1 MADEQS
7 LSPANDVAIQELV
20 DVEKRRI
27 ERDNRRTSLWEKSIE
42 ALDAQDRRQFE
53 YASSTRDANIGLRR
67 EQQAFLRRVT
77 WAALAFVAFLTVVLL
92 AFALFGGEQQR
103 ALAAKIVVPGLIGL
117 AGYGVLTTLG
127 RVVKAF
133 SKEP

>member
-1 MADEQS
+1 M
-7 LSPANDVAIQELV
+7 
-20 DVEKRRI
+20 EKRRI

>member
-92 AFALFGGEQQR
+92 AFALFGGEQR
-103 ALAAKIVVPGLIGL
+103 SSS
-117 AGYGVLTTLG
+117 G
-127 RVVKAF
+127 RSPRRSLFPA
-133 SKEP
+133 

>member
-1 MADEQS
+1 MANEPR
-7 LSPANDVAIQELV
+7 LSPATDVTIQELV
-20 DVEKRRI
+20 DVERRRI
-27 ERDNRRTSLWEKSIE
+27 ERDNRRTSLWEKSID

-53 YASSTRDANIGLRR
+53 YASTTRDANIGLRR
-67 EQQAFLRRVT
+67 EQHAFLRRVT
-77 WAALAFVAFLTVVLL
+77 WAGVAFFAFLTVVLL
-92 AFALFGGEQQR
+92 AFALFGGEDQR
-103 ALAAKIVVPGLIGL
+103 ALAATIAVPGLIGL